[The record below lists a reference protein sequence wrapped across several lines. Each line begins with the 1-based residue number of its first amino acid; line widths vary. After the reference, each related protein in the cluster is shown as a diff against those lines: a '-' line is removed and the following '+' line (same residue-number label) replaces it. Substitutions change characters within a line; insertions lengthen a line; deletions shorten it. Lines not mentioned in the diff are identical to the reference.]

1 MHSNSVHRHLVLFC
15 TLILLSL
22 WWNAVICI
30 ADKPSRRNF
39 SKDDTLLKK
48 GLKPFPM
55 VFPDS
60 FVINFKVTN
69 RDDVHLRFEGT
80 AAIRKKEIGLSHIKL
95 TSNTVLREIV
105 SARSDTSQQHKQI
118 LKRYFFDSSKFAFRE
133 VTHENGSL
141 LPSSSKL
148 ASTSPFEFHKLID
161 IIENSSYLIPD
172 DSSVY
177 DIAVNT
183 LCSSRKFHRLIVFF
197 EHQHYVLCVD
207 KQRKPFIVSHI
218 INNNFIVNIT
228 RFIPVSGE
236 QPLLTGLNPED
247 EQYFPRGTLNF
258 TKTEQEKIL
267 LSNPIYNTPEKAYIF
282 DHKYSCSLAWLRD
295 DHSCS
300 SLKEEDPKQSVTNRT
315 CIFLHG
321 VGQWP
326 SQAGPPVNSFPD
338 YWGKVNSYT
347 PQCTERWFI
356 REETKYR
363 GWNNTDLQ
371 KSYCNLSL
379 INNTGN
385 VIQNKIIFS
394 HSMGTLILAG
404 GIQNGFCKIDPSSV
418 SWYDVMG
425 PLHGSK
431 ASLFLKEICVRANTW
446 TDPSIYKIVA
456 DEGGYCIGGNS
467 TDVFPA
473 YGTLSPDFPG
483 IQELVKYVS
492 PYVTGQMCGTSAYGL
507 NSIYSVPLFLL
518 SEVVGYGEVNDG
530 MVPLS
535 SCQVFP
541 DKPLSQVYSDSYYAV
556 SANHADGTC
565 RDGDAWWGNSKP
577 CSYYTNKV

>member
-1 MHSNSVHRHLVLFC
+1 MKGFINNLYRAENNCPTFNNSNNTMHSNSVHRHLVLFC

-321 VGQWP
+321 VGKYNVVRVITNLN
-326 SQAGPPVNSFPD
+326 VN
-338 YWGKVNSYT
+338 
-347 PQCTERWFI
+347 
-356 REETKYR
+356 
-363 GWNNTDLQ
+363 L
-371 KSYCNLSL
+371 
-379 INNTGN
+379 
-385 VIQNKIIFS
+385 
-394 HSMGTLILAG
+394 TL
-404 GIQNGFCKIDPSSV
+404 NF
-418 SWYDVMG
+418 
-425 PLHGSK
+425 
-431 ASLFLKEICVRANTW
+431 
-446 TDPSIYKIVA
+446 
-456 DEGGYCIGGNS
+456 
-467 TDVFPA
+467 
-473 YGTLSPDFPG
+473 
-483 IQELVKYVS
+483 
-492 PYVTGQMCGTSAYGL
+492 
-507 NSIYSVPLFLL
+507 
-518 SEVVGYGEVNDG
+518 
-530 MVPLS
+530 
-535 SCQVFP
+535 
-541 DKPLSQVYSDSYYAV
+541 
-556 SANHADGTC
+556 
-565 RDGDAWWGNSKP
+565 
-577 CSYYTNKV
+577 